1 MAFWFSQV
9 VEPAVGKGHLN
20 FIANF
25 ETVDVLTHQTSFREL
40 GRKWEVD
47 FDQQFEGIPLDV
59 SPRNR
64 GIFSLDHS
72 SIDLGSTYHHA
83 YSSSRCSPMLR
94 PTLFMSSGNPN
105 VKILVSCE
113 TTLTSNNFDWNVF
126 DLFAEPLK
134 MKIMMPMT
142 KATNTQMTSR
152 IELCSVSWNMRHS
165 LPKLSVLPVLESISE
180 ASSMQIDVSPPNNLE
195 SSYMLITDIFII
207 EAKKRLL
214 NINQSLLKIITINFM
229 KTGNNRDF
237 FVNNFFD
244 KFIQRLNRKWKSRKK
259 HCQSGIFKK

>member
-1 MAFWFSQV
+1 M
-9 VEPAVGKGHLN
+9 
-20 FIANF
+20 
-25 ETVDVLTHQTSFREL
+25 LTHQTSFREL

-72 SIDLGSTYHHA
+72 SIDLSSTYHHA

-113 TTLTSNNFDWNVF
+113 TTLTSNNLDWKVF

-244 KFIQRLNRKWKSRKK
+244 KFIQRLNRK
-259 HCQSGIFKK
+259 